1 MERKGNQMN
10 ISVNIDLFATLV
22 TCLEK
27 QAVIDK
33 QTPEVQEQWLQI
45 FSDTQRAGRIALNRA
60 LDAAG
65 NGDPRRTET
74 GMGPLLSPGDTP
86 FL

>member
-1 MERKGNQMN
+1 MN
-10 ISVNIDLFATLV
+10 ISVDINLFATLV
-22 TCLEK
+22 ECVEK
-27 QAVIDK
+27 QAILDK

-45 FSDTQRAGRIALNRA
+45 FHDTARNGRAALKTA
-60 LDAAG
+60 LTAA

-74 GMGPLLSPGDTP
+74 GMGPMSPGTDTS